1 LSIRKIIFEVVVL
14 WMRGSW
20 RELEIDK
27 ELREF
32 IDAVRG
38 EVQEMSDAILLQA
51 MEVIGIIN

>member
-1 LSIRKIIFEVVVL
+1 
-14 WMRGSW
+14 MRGSW

-38 EVQEMSDAILLQA
+38 EVQELSDARLLQA